1 MRWIFVALVVS
12 GCPGPEPV
20 EDAGTLPDGGPCP
33 KELVLG
39 TETELREFVTMTE
52 GSDLKI
58 NAGPQGGWH
67 VWVSVR
73 ATAWSRTGTLSYVL
87 RSGGMVVSAPLRI
100 DLGEAFLDSITCGW
114 ERRSDALTFTGV
126 GENFRGA
133 GGEVEMTYEAFGVAP
148 TVVKRG
154 VILR

>member
-1 MRWIFVALVVS
+1 VKWTLVVLVLS
-12 GCPGPEPV
+12 GCPVPEPV
-20 EDAGTLPDGGPCP
+20 EDAGTLPDGGACQ

-39 TETELREFVTMTE
+39 TETDLRQFVPISE

-73 ATAWSRTGTLSYVL
+73 ASAWPRTGTLTYTL
-87 RSGGMVVSAPLRI
+87 RSGGGAVSSPLRI

-114 ERRSDALTFTGV
+114 ERRSDALTFNVV

-133 GGEVEMTYEAFGVAP
+133 AGEVEMTYEAFGAAP
-148 TVVKRG
+148 TTVKRG
-154 VILR
+154 